1 MQPEKANSNQKSG
14 GEVAEQV
21 PEPRAS
27 RSAIDDLRFWKKRVF
42 HPGYTRN
49 GRRIKLP
56 EFSVRI
62 QKGGTRRTFNLAT
75 ANRDKAARKAAR
87 IHANV
92 VANGWE
98 DTLAQFAPRPDT
110 ERLAGAKVTVGD
122 YLIAAEAVFDGK
134 PKTFRLYGTYLRRLI
149 ADIFRI
155 DGGKAKW
162 DYRSGGRN
170 AWVKKIDSVPL
181 AALTPAKLQAW
192 RVAFTK
198 RARNPAARASAIR
211 SSNSYL
217 RCARAL
223 FSPTITRFVSEQLEL
238 PDPLP
243 FSGLK
248 IERPH
253 APRYQSRINLPLL
266 IAAARNELRDAD
278 SDVYLALLLAIGA
291 GLRKGEI
298 DSLRWEQVDFA
309 RQTLRLEISEYADLK
324 TEESADEVEIDEALA
339 GELRAQMSRARGP
352 FVIESGRPARTS
364 STARNYRSQPVF
376 QRLYAW
382 LRQRGIT
389 DRKPLHLLRK
399 EFGSIINQ
407 RHGLY
412 AASAALRHRNI
423 ATTAGHYVGNKSR
436 ISFEFADLLSSPS
449 VRPLSNIRI

>member
-1 MQPEKANSNQKSG
+1 
-14 GEVAEQV
+14 VAEQIAM
-21 PEPRAS
+21 PHSS
-27 RSAIDDLRFWKKRVF
+27 RPAVDDIRFWKRRLF
-42 HPGYTRN
+42 HSGYTRN
-49 GRRIKLP
+49 GRRIELS
-56 EFSVRI
+56 ELAVRI
-62 QKGGTRRTFNLAT
+62 QKGGVRRTFNLAT
-75 ANRDKAARKAAR
+75 ANRDKAARKAAE

-98 DTLAQFAPRPDT
+98 DTLARFAPTLDV
-110 ERLAGAKVTVGD
+110 ERLIAAKVTIGD
-122 YLIAAEAVFDGK
+122 YLAAAEAVFDGK
-134 PKTFRLYGTYLRRLI
+134 PRTFRLYATYLRRPI

-162 DYRSGGRN
+162 DYRSGGRD
-170 AWVKKIDSVPL
+170 AWAKRIDSVPL
-181 AALTPAKLQAW
+181 VALTPAKLQAW

-198 RARNPAARASAIR
+198 RARNPAARASAVR
-211 SSNSYL
+211 TSNSYL

-223 FSPTITRFVSEQLEL
+223 FSPTITRFVSERLEL

-243 FSGLK
+243 FAGLK

-266 IAAARNELRDAD
+266 IAAARNDLSGPDPEA
-278 SDVYLALLLAIGA
+278 YLALLLAIGA

-298 DSLRWEQVDFA
+298 DSLQWDQFDFA
-309 RQTLRLEISEYADLK
+309 KQTLRLEISEHADLK
-324 TEESADEVEIDEALA
+324 TEESADVIEIDEALA
-339 GELRAQMSRARGP
+339 NELRAHMRRAHGP
-352 FVIESGRPARTS
+352 FVVESGRPARAA
-364 STARNYRSQPVF
+364 STGRTYRCQPIF
-376 QRLYAW
+376 ERLYAW

-423 ATTAGHYVGNKSR
+423 ATTAGHYVANKSR
-436 ISFEFADLLSSPS
+436 IAFEFGDLLSAPS
-449 VRPLSNIRI
+449 IRSLPTAINKK